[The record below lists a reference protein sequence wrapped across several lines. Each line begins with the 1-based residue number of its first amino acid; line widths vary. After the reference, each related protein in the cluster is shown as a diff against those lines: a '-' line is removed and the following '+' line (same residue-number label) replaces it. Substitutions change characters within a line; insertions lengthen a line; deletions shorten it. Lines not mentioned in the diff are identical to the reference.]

1 MVTIKVWFQL
11 FWVCIGMFQVSPA
24 PVRSPADAEKKRSLQ
39 RALDGLTPQLQEVV
53 MEEGRQHDI
62 RDLDWIASFGG
73 LAAYI
78 FVVPMSYRLP
88 VCLKRFFWFAEA
100 LAMLH
105 ST

>member
-1 MVTIKVWFQL
+1 
-11 FWVCIGMFQVSPA
+11 MFQVSPA